1 MLASQHMRQLRPS
14 LARRGYYVLL
24 TFPIA
29 LTGERAMSKL
39 KEEAP
44 ELLFDENEMLKWGYI
59 WRIGTKTRKQTAA
72 DDNNGSA
79 DDVAV
84 EAAVAAASAGITPL
98 TAAAAGLP
106 AKWAE
111 EVSED
116 EKHPS
121 AFNKKQGMDFGM
133 VFDRAVGAAVASML
147 GDIPI
152 VDFARSNALKK
163 ARAATWVQHI
173 KDVRDAAKAAGV
185 KVPKIKDVIVPEIDI
200 GIEWTTKEL
209 LPPIASCVE
218 VGPARIIGGIRP
230 QNFDVAYRPDGPR
243 IVYDSK
249 TLNDAGS
256 IPKNWQNMVNDLGTE
271 ATTVHTRFPYA
282 IVAFIVAVPKPAI
295 RDTQLSDLIRTLE
308 RLATRE
314 VVIDQAHLAEAIAF
328 VVWDP
333 ETGKIDTEVPGAASC
348 LHVSKFMSK
357 IHRCYVERYKGLPP
371 HDK

>member
-1 MLASQHMRQLRPS
+1 
-14 LARRGYYVLL
+14 
-24 TFPIA
+24 
-29 LTGERAMSKL
+29 MSKL

-44 ELLFDENEMLKWGYI
+44 ELSFDEHEMLKWGYI
-59 WRIGTKTRKQTAA
+59 WRIGTKTRRQPAA
-72 DDNNGSA
+72 DDNDGSV
-79 DDVAV
+79 DD
-84 EAAVAAASAGITPL
+84 AASDATAAAAPAGIAPL
-98 TAAAAGLP
+98 TATAAGLP
-106 AKWAE
+106 AEWAA
-111 EVSED
+111 EVSEN

-147 GDIPI
+147 GDIRI
-152 VDFARSNALKK
+152 VDFAKSTALKK
-163 ARAATWVQHI
+163 KRDATWKQHI
-173 KDVRDAAKAAGV
+173 KDVREAAIAAGTE
-185 KVPKIKDVIVPEIDI
+185 VPKAKDIPLPEIDI
-200 GIEWTTKEL
+200 GIEWTTWEL
-209 LPPIASCVE
+209 LPPIGNCVE
-218 VGPARIIGGIRP
+218 IGPARIIGGIRP

-295 RDTQLSDLIRTLE
+295 RNAQLSDLIRTLE

-333 ETGKIDTEVPGAASC
+333 ETGKIDAEVPGATSH